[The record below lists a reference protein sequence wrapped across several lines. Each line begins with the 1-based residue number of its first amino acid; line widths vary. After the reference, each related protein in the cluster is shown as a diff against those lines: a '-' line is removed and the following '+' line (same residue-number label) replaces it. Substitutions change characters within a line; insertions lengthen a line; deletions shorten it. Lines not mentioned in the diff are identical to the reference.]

1 MHIIVF
7 ILIGFVAGLIARAI
21 VPGRQH
27 MGIIATTLLGVAGS
41 FLGGM
46 ISALFSPN
54 RRVMELQPAGIIM
67 SIIGAIVV
75 LAIAGA
81 ISRHRGG
88 QRATA

>member
-1 MHIIVF
+1 MNFIVF
-7 ILIGFVAGLIARAI
+7 ILIGFVAGLLARAI

-27 MGIIATTLLGVAGS
+27 MGIIATTLLGIAGS

-46 ISALFSPN
+46 ISAVFSPT
-54 RRVMELQPAGIIM
+54 RQVLELRPAGIIM

-75 LAIAGA
+75 LAIWSAA
-81 ISRHRGG
+81 RHRGG

>member
-7 ILIGFVAGLIARAI
+7 VLIGFVAGLIARAI

-27 MGIIATTLLGVAGS
+27 MGIIATTLLGIAGS
-41 FLGGM
+41 FLGGI
-46 ISALFSPN
+46 ISALFSPT
-54 RRVMELQPAGIIM
+54 RRVLELQPAGIIL

-75 LAIAGA
+75 LAVWSAV
-81 ISRHRGG
+81 SRHKGG